1 MESAIQTFKDNSI
14 ELKPHQLDAM
24 KWLVNVET
32 NCDPAGGILAD
43 DMGLGKTLEALSVI
57 LANRLPHTLIIVPA
71 SLVDQW
77 ILEINKF
84 ASDLDINVD
93 YPGGDVTITSFHKA
107 AKRASLRDFVWDR
120 IILDEGHYIRNHK
133 TQTHKQLK
141 EIDAD
146 HKWIL
151 SGTPIQNSLKDLKTL
166 MRFIGAEWCDDDEFE
181 SLVEEHVLR
190 RTKEELDIS
199 MPPLKVFK
207 HYIDFSSD
215 NEKKLYEKVDLG
227 LKYNNSS
234 CQLVKFLR
242 LRQYT
247 LLPQMVLD
255 SVHDKEKD
263 SSDDYI
269 YKYSNT
275 KLDGVINTLKKYRN
289 DEKPIVFCHFKKEME
304 YLKQNLTHDG
314 FRVDVING
322 DVSMDKRREIIDNHE
337 KIDILLIQ
345 LQAGS
350 VGLNLQM
357 FNGVYFT
364 APHWNPT
371 HERQAV
377 CRAYRLGQTK
387 TVYVR
392 RFAIR
397 NTIEQL
403 IINKQKLK
411 KDIARQYNLL

>member
-1 MESAIQTFKDNSI
+1 MEKAIKTFKDNSI
-14 ELKPHQLDAM
+14 ELKTHQIEAM
-24 KWLVNVET
+24 EWLVNIEKNVY
-32 NCDPAGGILAD
+32 PHGGILAD
-43 DMGLGKTLEALSVI
+43 DMGLGKTLESLSVV
-57 LANRLPHTLIIVPA
+57 LANQVSHTLIVVPA
-71 SLVDQW
+71 SLVEQW
-77 ILEINKF
+77 VLEVNKF
-84 ASDLDINVD
+84 ASNLEINID
-93 YPGGDVTITSFHKA
+93 FPGGDVTITSYHKA
-107 AKRASLRDFVWDR
+107 AKRDKIRNFAWDR
-120 IILDEGHYIRNHK
+120 VILDEGHFIRNPK
-133 TQTHKQLK
+133 TQTYKQLK
-141 EIDAD
+141 QIKAT

-151 SGTPIQNSLKDLKTL
+151 SGTPIQNSLNDLKTL
-166 MRFIGAEWCDDDEFE
+166 FRFIGLDWCEEDEFD
-181 SLVEEHVLR
+181 SLVEHHVLR
-190 RTKEELDIS
+190 RTKDEVDIC
-199 MPPLKVFK
+199 MPKLRVFK
-207 HYIDFSSD
+207 HYIDFGSQK
-215 NEKKLYEKVDLG
+215 EKKQYESENFG
-227 LKYNNSS
+227 LKTKYNL
-234 CQLVKFLR
+234 CPCELVRLLR

-247 LLPQMVLD
+247 LLPQMVFD
-255 SVHDKEKD
+255 SVEKD
-263 SSDDYI
+263 YT
-269 YKYSNT
+269 YSNT
-275 KLDGVINTLKKYRN
+275 KLDAVITTIQKYKD

-304 YLKQNLTHDG
+304 YLKQNLIKEG

-322 DVSMDKRREIIDNHE
+322 DIPMDKRRDIIDNHE

-357 FNGVYFT
+357 FNAVYFT

-397 NTIEQL
+397 NTIEER

>member
-1 MESAIQTFKDNSI
+1 MENAIKTFKENSI
-14 ELKPHQLDAM
+14 ELKTHQLEAM
-24 KWLVNVET
+24 KWLVNVEK
-32 NCDPAGGILAD
+32 NLHPYGGILAD
-43 DMGLGKTLEALSVI
+43 DMGLGKTLESLSVV
-57 LANRLPHTLIIVPA
+57 LANRVPHTLIVVPA

-77 ILEINKF
+77 IIEVDKF
-84 ASDLDINVD
+84 ASNLDINVD

-107 AKRASLRDFVWDR
+107 AKRDKIREFQWDR
-120 IILDEGHYIRNHK
+120 IILDEGHYIRNPK
-133 TQTHKQLK
+133 TQTYKLLKQIK
-141 EIDAD
+141 AT

-151 SGTPIQNSLKDLKTL
+151 SGTPIQNSLNDLKTL
-166 MRFIGAEWCDDDEFE
+166 FRFIEIDWEEDDEFE

-190 RTKEELDIS
+190 RTKAEVDIS
-199 MPPLKVFK
+199 MPELKVFK
-207 HYIDFSSD
+207 HYIDFGSQK
-215 NEKKLYEKVDLG
+215 EKQQYESENFG
-227 LKYNNSS
+227 LKAKYNV
-234 CQLVKFLR
+234 CPCELVRLLR

-247 LLPQMVLD
+247 LLPQMVFD
-255 SVHDKEKD
+255 SVKKD
-263 SSDDYI
+263 YQ
-269 YKYSNT
+269 YSNT
-275 KLDGVINTLKKYRN
+275 KLDAVINTIKKYK
-289 DEKPIVFCHFKKEME
+289 DIEKPIVFCHFKKEME
-304 YLKQNLTHDG
+304 YLRKNLTQEE

-322 DVSMDKRREIIDNHE
+322 DVPMDKRREIIDNHE

-371 HERQAV
+371 HERQAI

-387 TVYVR
+387 PVYVR

-397 NTIEQL
+397 NTIEER

>member
-1 MESAIQTFKDNSI
+1 MENAIKTFKENTI
-14 ELKPHQLDAM
+14 ELKTHQLEAM
-24 KWLVNVET
+24 KWLVNVEK
-32 NCDPAGGILAD
+32 NLHPYGGILAD
-43 DMGLGKTLEALSVI
+43 DMGLGKTLESLSVV
-57 LANRLPHTLIIVPA
+57 LANRVPHTLIVVPA

-77 ILEINKF
+77 ILEVNKF
-84 ASDLDINVD
+84 ASNLDINVD
-93 YPGGDVTITSFHKA
+93 FPGGDVTITSFHKA
-107 AKRASLRDFVWDR
+107 AKRDKIREFQWDR
-120 IILDEGHYIRNHK
+120 IILDEGHYIRNPK
-133 TQTHKQLK
+133 TQTYKLLKQIK
-141 EIDAD
+141 AT

-151 SGTPIQNSLKDLKTL
+151 SGTPIQNSLNDLKTL
-166 MRFIGAEWCDDDEFE
+166 FRFIEIDWEEDDEFE

-190 RTKEELDIS
+190 RTKAEVDIS
-199 MPPLKVFK
+199 MPELKVFK
-207 HYIDFSSD
+207 HYIDFGSQK
-215 NEKKLYEKVDLG
+215 EKQQYESENFG
-227 LKYNNSS
+227 LKAKYNV
-234 CQLVKFLR
+234 CPCELVRLLR

-247 LLPQMVLD
+247 LLPQMVFD
-255 SVHDKEKD
+255 SVKKD
-263 SSDDYI
+263 YQ
-269 YKYSNT
+269 YSNT
-275 KLDGVINTLKKYRN
+275 KLDAVINTIKKYK
-289 DEKPIVFCHFKKEME
+289 DIEKPIVFCHFKKEME
-304 YLKQNLTHDG
+304 YLRKNLTQEE

-322 DVSMDKRREIIDNHE
+322 DVPMDKRREIIDNHE

-371 HERQAV
+371 HERQAI

-387 TVYVR
+387 PVYVR

-397 NTIEQL
+397 NTIEER